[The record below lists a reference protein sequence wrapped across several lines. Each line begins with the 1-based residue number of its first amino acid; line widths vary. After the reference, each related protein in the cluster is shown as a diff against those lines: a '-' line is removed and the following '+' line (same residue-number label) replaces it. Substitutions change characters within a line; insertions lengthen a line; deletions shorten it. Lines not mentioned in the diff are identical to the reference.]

1 MRKSKKYSHRILL
14 FPSHFSHKWAVECGL
29 QDAEGL
35 IPHNHTERILTMK
48 HKLYALLLAGAMAL
62 SLAACGTN
70 AANPSDNGA
79 DNSAGVSQPPATA
92 PAADPTQTGTTA
104 ASGSQT
110 IKLTLEGDE
119 GTQEITATLMDT
131 PAAAEFA
138 GHMPF
143 TVEMHEHLGRQK
155 EVYLDFSLSEES
167 QTNTVH
173 EYEIGDIVY
182 WHPGP
187 TMGIFHDHDGRSISA
202 GVEVL
207 ARLDEGGAQVIAS
220 YADLVRVTFELDE
233 GESGVP
239 AGAQLEITLSGPEGE
254 HTITAALLDTPAAAE
269 FATHLPLSFHMTD
282 YANREKHAHM
292 DFSIDDSL
300 LENITVDYEIGDI
313 IYYPPGPTYAMYYDH
328 DGRTIAAGM
337 EVIARMDQAGIEALG
352 SYANDVD
359 VTVSVA
365 H

>member
-1 MRKSKKYSHRILL
+1 MMKRK
-14 FPSHFSHKWAVECGL
+14 F
-29 QDAEGL
+29 
-35 IPHNHTERILTMK
+35 
-48 HKLYALLLAGAMAL
+48 YALLLAGAMML

-70 AANPSDNGA
+70 AASPSDNGA
-79 DNSAGVSQPPATA
+79 DNSADVSQPPVTTPDTT
-92 PAADPTQTGTTA
+92 PAQTGTTVTA
-104 ASGSQT
+104 GSQT
-110 IKLTLEGDE
+110 VKLTLEGYE

-143 TVEMHEHLGRQK
+143 TVEMHEHLDRQK
-155 EVYLDFSLSEES
+155 EVYLDFSLSEEN
-167 QTNTVH
+167 QTNSVH

-207 ARLDEGGAQVIAS
+207 AKLDEGRVEAIAS
-220 YADLVRVTFELDE
+220 YADLVSVTFELE
-233 GESGVP
+233 ESAVP
-239 AGAQLEITLSGPEGE
+239 AGGQLEITLSGVEGE
-254 HTITAALLDTPAAAE
+254 HTITASLLDTPAAAE
-269 FATHLPLSFHMTD
+269 FAAHLPLSFHMTD

-292 DFSIDDSL
+292 DFSIDDAL

-337 EVIARMDQAGIEALG
+337 EVIARMYQAGIDALG
-352 SYANDVD
+352 SYANDVE
-359 VTVSVA
+359 VTVKLA
-365 H
+365 D

>member
-1 MRKSKKYSHRILL
+1 MMKRK
-14 FPSHFSHKWAVECGL
+14 F
-29 QDAEGL
+29 
-35 IPHNHTERILTMK
+35 
-48 HKLYALLLAGAMAL
+48 YALLLAGAMVV
-62 SLAACGTN
+62 SLAACGTS
-70 AANPSDNGA
+70 AASPSGGGA
-79 DNSAGVSQPPATA
+79 DGSADSSQPPAAA
-92 PAADPTQTGTTA
+92 PVVDSAQTGTA
-104 ASGSQT
+104 AVSQT
-110 IKLTLEGDE
+110 LRLTLEGDE
-119 GTQEITATLMDT
+119 GTREITATLMDT

-143 TVEMHEHLGRQK
+143 TVEMHEHLDRQK

-167 QTNTVH
+167 QTNQVH

-187 TMGIFHDHDGRSISA
+187 TIGIFHDHDGRSISA

-207 ARLDEGGAQVIAS
+207 AKLDEGGAEAIAS
-220 YADLVRVTFELDE
+220 YADLVSVTFALEE
-233 GESGVP
+233 GGSAIP
-239 AGAQLEITLSGPEGE
+239 AGGQLEIALSGKEGE

-269 FATHLPLSFHMTD
+269 FAAHLPLSFHMTD

-292 DFSIDDSL
+292 DFSIDNSL

-337 EVIARMDQAGIEALG
+337 EVIARMDQTGIDALG
-352 SYANDVD
+352 SYANDVE
-359 VTVSVA
+359 VSISWQPGGTGGA
-365 H
+365 